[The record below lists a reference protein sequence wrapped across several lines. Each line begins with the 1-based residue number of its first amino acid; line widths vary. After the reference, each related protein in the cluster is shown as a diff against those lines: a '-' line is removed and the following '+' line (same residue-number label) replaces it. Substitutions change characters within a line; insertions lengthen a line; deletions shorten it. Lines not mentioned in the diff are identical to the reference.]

1 MSNRFQVVTHG
12 LSGTLTKAV
21 SAERLRQ
28 LHLSDVLIGKL
39 LDHSVVLKK
48 GLEQDQ
54 AKNFEDKLQRA
65 GLTVELRPEQKPTSK
80 TAARGLKNTGNL
92 KNKVKGIASFT
103 QKLKQGISAKI
114 QQSSIPQLG
123 QTLEDNDVLIN
134 DDEEEN
140 ASKALKQQQN
150 QAAMP
155 NSTSGSWRGP
165 HDVDKLFHS
174 EMPKVKM
181 PVSLPIH
188 DMKAVLF
195 SLLLPG
201 LYFLLMIFFIVLVI
215 SNSWSAL
222 TGTASIF
229 TFIAQMFFTN
239 MVFLIIIVFLA
250 KPLLKLFKGSHKVL
264 VGKHECPELYWLVTS
279 ICKKLK
285 ILPPESISLDMT
297 LDMRITYNDGIKGF
311 MANKSHLIIGAPL
324 TQSLSTSEFVG
335 ILAHTLGHL
344 RQPFSGKSYFIT
356 RTANAWLFSASK
368 DDDFLD
374 NWIEHQLEKNEI
386 LVISEILLN
395 SLQKM
400 FNANKSIMA
409 FILKNHIKLLGGN
422 ARALDFHADQ
432 FATVII
438 GSDSFEQLALEYR
451 KVIMAFEQSHNINDQ
466 LMVKNQ
472 LLQDIPEVIGSLV
485 QSFNSRI
492 ETTLKQDIEQKL
504 TYTWEPHPADW
515 ERIDK
520 SNFLQ
525 ASAIFFCDQ
534 HMKDLMPNLHPL
546 GVKATK
552 AYYQHLGINTS
563 EYTLARPKF

>member
-28 LHLSDVLIGKL
+28 LHLSDDLIGKL

-54 AKNFEDKLQRA
+54 AKGFENKLARA
-65 GLTVELRPEQKPTSK
+65 GLTVELRPEHSTTSK
-80 TAARGLKNTGNL
+80 TVDGNLRNTDNLKNT
-92 KNKVKGIASFT
+92 VKGIASFT
-103 QKLKQGISAKI
+103 KKLKQGISAKI
-114 QQSSIPQLG
+114 QQSGIPHLG
-123 QTLEDNDVLIN
+123 QTIEDNSALIN
-134 DDEEEN
+134 DAEEES
-140 ASKALKQQQN
+140 ASKAFKHQQN

-174 EMPKVKM
+174 EMPKVTM
-181 PVSLPIH
+181 PVSLPLH
-188 DMKAVLF
+188 DIKAMLF

-201 LYFLLMIFFIVLVI
+201 LYALLMMFFLWLLI

-222 TGTASIF
+222 TGTTSIF

-250 KPLLKLFKGSHKVL
+250 KPLLKLLKGPPKIS

-285 ILPPESISLDMT
+285 ILPPETISLDMT
-297 LDMRITYNDGIKGF
+297 LDMRIDYNDGIKGF
-311 MANKSHLIIGAPL
+311 MANNSHLIIGAPL

-356 RTANAWLFSASK
+356 RTINSWLLSASK
-368 DDDFLD
+368 EDDILD
-374 NWIEHQLEKNEI
+374 SWIEHQLEKNEI

-409 FILKNHIKLLGGN
+409 FILKNHIKLLGAN
-422 ARALDFHADQ
+422 ARALDFHADH
-432 FATVII
+432 FAAVII

-451 KVIMAFEQSHNINDQ
+451 KVIKAFEQSHNINDQ

-472 LLQDIPEVIGSLV
+472 LLQDIPEVVGSLV

-492 ETTLKQDIEQKL
+492 EASLKQDIEQQL

-520 SNFLQ
+520 TNFLQ

-534 HMKDLMPNLHPL
+534 PMNELMPNLHPL

-552 AYYQHLGINTS
+552 AYYLHLGINTS